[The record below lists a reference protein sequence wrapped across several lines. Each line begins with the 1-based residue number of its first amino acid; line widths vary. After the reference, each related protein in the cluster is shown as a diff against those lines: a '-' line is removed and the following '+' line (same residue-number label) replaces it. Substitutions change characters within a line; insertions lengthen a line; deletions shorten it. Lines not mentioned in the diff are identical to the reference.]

1 MKAVVLKGPKVLEY
15 ADIPVPR
22 MTAEEHVLIK
32 VEACGICGSD
42 LRYWAGDNPW
52 ALHTLGRHVPNPP
65 NIVLGHEYAGVVEAV
80 NSGRYEHLVGR
91 RVYVQA
97 YRVCGACVFCRS
109 GRHNLCR
116 DTIHIGHGQGWGTM
130 DYYPG
135 AYAEYCLGWGDL
147 LYPIPDDVSFA
158 EAAMADVLSVAV
170 HAFGRAKLR
179 SGGDVLLIGGGP
191 VGLSVAQV
199 ARAKGAGR
207 IFIAETSPLAREVL
221 AKFDVNVID
230 PERQAIH
237 EAIAAVAGRAA
248 VAAVF
253 DTVGSAETI
262 TRSLPLLEES
272 GTFVNLAVHSMQVA
286 LDPALIGSERTFTTS
301 SNGFYGDVTE
311 ACELIFSRRVNSG
324 AMITDCLPLGEYQKA
339 FDRLLGVPK
348 QAYKVVFTPS

>member
-1 MKAVVLKGPKVLEY
+1 MRAVVLKSPKVLEY

-22 MTAEEHVLIK
+22 MTDGEHVLIK
-32 VEACGICGSD
+32 VAACGICGSD

-52 ALHTLGRHVPNPP
+52 ALHTLGRHVANPP
-65 NIVLGHEYAGVVEAV
+65 NIVLGHEYAGVVAEV
-80 NSGRYEHLVGR
+80 NSAKYKEMVGQ

-147 LYPIPDDVSFA
+147 LYPIPDGVSFE

-191 VGLSVAQV
+191 VGSCLAQV

-207 IFIAETSPLAREVL
+207 IFVAETSPLAREVL
-221 AKFDVNVID
+221 AKFDVIVID
-230 PERQAIH
+230 PKRQPIRD
-237 EAIAAVAGRAA
+237 AIAAQAGRPA

-262 TRSLPLLEES
+262 TGSLPLLEES
-272 GTFVNLAVHSMQVA
+272 GTYVNLAVHSMQVA
-286 LDPALIGSERTFTTS
+286 LDPALLGSERTFTTS
-301 SNGFYGDVTE
+301 SNGFYSDVAE
-311 ACELIFSRRVNSG
+311 ACELIYSRRVNTG
-324 AMITDCLPLGEYQKA
+324 AMITDRLPLGEYQKA
-339 FDRLLGVPK
+339 FERLLGNPK
-348 QAYKVVFTPS
+348 QAYKVVFTPA